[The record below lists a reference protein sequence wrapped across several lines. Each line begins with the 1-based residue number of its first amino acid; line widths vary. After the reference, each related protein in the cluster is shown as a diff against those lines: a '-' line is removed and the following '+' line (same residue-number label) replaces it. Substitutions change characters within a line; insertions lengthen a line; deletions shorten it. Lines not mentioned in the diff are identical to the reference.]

1 MPPKFVTQPSQ
12 EPLEKVPKSEHFA
25 KKGKSN
31 LYTHRNIYNLCRPN
45 TFYFKSIL
53 HLSQGQNQTQNLNA
67 FHIHFQNSFIDYI
80 IGSNKLFLKKKKGD
94 NF

>member
-1 MPPKFVTQPSQ
+1 MNTS
-12 EPLEKVPKSEHFA
+12 L
-25 KKGKSN
+25 KKEN
-31 LYTHRNIYNLCRPN
+31 QIYTPTGMNNLCKPN

-80 IGSNKLFLKKKKGD
+80 IGSNKLFLKRKKGD
-94 NF
+94 IF